1 MGQKYLRI
9 TTQCFLAVI
18 LKKVTVQAGSYLPQ
32 TGLQN
37 VLNAVWPERFLMLP
51 AKKYK
56 LCWRTYIYPPSWGE
70 HSYNA
75 AAGMHRLS
83 NFAGFVKN
91 NMPFGATYQNPQLT
105 DEESWDMA
113 AFVNS
118 QPRKHKDQHQD
129 YPDLTTKP
137 IDSPFGP
144 YGDPFAMAQHKY
156 GPFKPIADYYK
167 TNK

>member
-1 MGQKYLRI
+1 
-9 TTQCFLAVI
+9 
-18 LKKVTVQAGSYLPQ
+18 
-32 TGLQN
+32 
-37 VLNAVWPERFLMLP
+37 MLP